1 LAAAQDK
8 DTMSDKLQALV
19 NTLKGYKNIAVAF
32 SGGVDSSFLAAV
44 ARDVCD
50 SMVAITIKSEF
61 QSKRERE
68 NALSMAEK
76 TGFPHVVLEARV
88 LGDSRVV
95 QNTQERCYFCKKM
108 LFTLLKKKAL
118 DMGYGTLVHGANVDD
133 LADFRPGFKAALEMG
148 VLSPLVKANLAKD
161 EIRHF
166 SRNLGLDTWD
176 MPSQSCLATRIP
188 YGESITLEKLAMVE
202 SGEEILH
209 SLGFRSARVRC
220 HGNVARIELDPIAL
234 DSIMVKELRH
244 TMVEKLKK
252 VGFSYVALDL
262 EGYVS
267 GSMNRS
273 LPVSW
278 KLGIP

>member
-8 DTMSDKLQALV
+8 DTMSDKLKSLAD
-19 NTLKGYKNIAVAF
+19 TLKTYKNIALAF

-44 ARDVCD
+44 ARDACQ
-50 SMVAITIKSEF
+50 SMVGITVKSEF
-61 QSKRERE
+61 QSQRETD
-68 NALSMAEK
+68 NAVRMAEK
-76 TGFPHVVLEARV
+76 IAIPHVVVEARV
-88 LGDSRVV
+88 LGDSRIV
-95 QNTQERCYFCKKM
+95 QNTKERCYFCKKM
-108 LFTLLKKKAL
+108 LFTLVQNKAL
-118 DMGYGTLVHGANVDD
+118 ELGYGTLVHGANVDD
-133 LADFRPGFKAALEMG
+133 LSDFRPGFKAAQEMG
-148 VLSPLVKANLAKD
+148 VLSPLIKANLAKD

-166 SRNLGLDTWD
+166 SRNLGLDIWD

-220 HGNVARIELDPIAL
+220 HGNVARIELDPEAIDRIL
-234 DSIMVKELRH
+234 VKELRH
-244 TMVEKLKK
+244 IVVEKLKC

-267 GSMNRS
+267 GSMNRA
-273 LPVSW
+273 LPVS
-278 KLGIP
+278 